1 MLQEDLPGSGCKHQ
15 WTVTGPT
22 ASDGS
27 HARELVQLACL
38 KEFAFVAET
47 SRLMAAAAQV

>member
-1 MLQEDLPGSGCKHQ
+1 MLQEDLPGSGCEDQ

-27 HARELVQLACL
+27 RGRELVQRAWS
-38 KEFAFVAET
+38 KERPFVAEA
-47 SRLMAAAAQV
+47 SRSITAAAKM